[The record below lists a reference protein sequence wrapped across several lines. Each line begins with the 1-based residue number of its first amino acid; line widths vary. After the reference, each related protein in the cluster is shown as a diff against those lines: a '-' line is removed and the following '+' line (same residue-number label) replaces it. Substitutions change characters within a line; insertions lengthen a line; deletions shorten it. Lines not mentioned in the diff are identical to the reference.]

1 MVAKQENGSGSD
13 NDSGEKP
20 VREKLQKAT
29 IDAEKGSAETD
40 NVKGEVSATSTSHTD
55 TSEQTVDTTAGSVG
69 RLEKKRSHEDME
81 EGVVEEDST
90 TQHTRKR
97 SRDGRA
103 EDTDSAGSK
112 RRVAEDEDTDDRN
125 ATSGDQPSTAETIA
139 EQNDEPASAGDST
152 DDKAKDTTTKE
163 KLEGADQGEQS
174 EPSKGASLKR
184 PGTPENKLETDP
196 EAAIKSITSPKSKRS
211 RHLESSITDKELNG
225 TAASTYS
232 KASAKAEEPDAA
244 KGSAPEAAATKDA
257 PSASALPSQSGFGNA
272 SSASPFGALGGSKL
286 STEAKPNSSDSF
298 QKSGFAALAGKPMS
312 GFGSLGATST
322 GLGNFASGSKDAKSG
337 TKETETKPLSTF
349 GGALGQKSAFG
360 AAPAG
365 GSVFGSGTAKGGF
378 GAGFGSAGF
387 GALAGAPGGLS
398 SFASGRPAAAPA
410 TKTKPAKAF
419 GAPADDEDEEDDNEN
434 DDEDE
439 GEGKEG
445 LSTDPEES
453 DPRFFAQESVTGEE
467 EERTEFNNR
476 AKLYYFGLVDGVKQ
490 WRERGS
496 GVLRLNVK
504 KPSADEPD
512 AQPQARLLMRADG
525 SHRVVLNT
533 IVKKELKFGDP
544 QGGPPQGGSL
554 LFMGTIPGVEED
566 NTGKLELLQIRV
578 RHRGD
583 FFMKKVRPKTQADTK
598 HYR

>member
-1 MVAKQENGSGSD
+1 
-13 NDSGEKP
+13 
-20 VREKLQKAT
+20 
-29 IDAEKGSAETD
+29 
-40 NVKGEVSATSTSHTD
+40 
-55 TSEQTVDTTAGSVG
+55 
-69 RLEKKRSHEDME
+69 ME

-103 EDTDSAGSK
+103 EDTGSAGSK
-112 RRVAEDEDTDDRN
+112 RRVAGDEDTDNQD
-125 ATSGDQPSTAETIA
+125 ATSEDQPA
-139 EQNDEPASAGDST
+139 PASDST

-163 KLEGADQGEQS
+163 KPENADQGEQS
-174 EPSKGASLKR
+174 EPAKGASLKR

-211 RHLESSITDKELNG
+211 RHLESSVTDKELNG
-225 TAASTYS
+225 TAAGTNSTADTEAGES
-232 KASAKAEEPDAA
+232 DAA
-244 KGSAPEAAATKDA
+244 KNSAPEAAATKDA
-257 PSASALPSQSGFGNA
+257 PPASALPSQSGFGNV
-272 SSASPFGALGGSKL
+272 SSASPFGALGGTKL
-286 STEAKPNSSDSF
+286 GTEAKVHPSDSF
-298 QKSGFAALAGKPMS
+298 QQSGFAALAGKPMS

-322 GLGNFASGSKDAKSG
+322 GLGNFASGPKDAKSS
-337 TKETETKPLSTF
+337 TKETEAKPLSTF

-360 AAPAG
+360 AAPAS

-378 GAGFGSAGF
+378 GAGFGSTGF

-398 SFASGRPAAAPA
+398 SFASGRPAAAP
-410 TKTKPAKAF
+410 TSKSKPAKAF
-419 GAPADDEDEEDDNEN
+419 GAPADDEDDDDDNDN
-434 DDEDE
+434 DNEDE
-439 GEGKEG
+439 GDGKEG

-504 KPSADEPD
+504 KPSTDEPD
-512 AQPQARLLMRADG
+512 AQPQARLIMRAEG

-544 QGGPPQGGSL
+544 KGGPPQGGSL

-578 RHRGD
+578 RSRGNL
-583 FFMKKVRPKTQADTK
+583 FMKV
-598 HYR
+598 